1 MIPIYLKIIIGLSIG
16 SFMIH
21 FLSLF
26 GLWSF
31 PMGYP
36 TLIFALFLFSMAR
49 EFYRQYEG
57 ASRRPLITMM
67 IVVGVIHAGGG
78 LLSLGLTYG
87 WIR

>member
-1 MIPIYLKIIIGLSIG
+1 MIPTYLKIIIGISIG
-16 SFMIH
+16 VLIVR

-31 PMGYP
+31 PLGYS
-36 TLIFALFLFSMAR
+36 TFVFAVFLFSMAW

-57 ASRRPLITMM
+57 AWRRPLITVI
-67 IVVGVIHAGGG
+67 IVVGIIHTSGG